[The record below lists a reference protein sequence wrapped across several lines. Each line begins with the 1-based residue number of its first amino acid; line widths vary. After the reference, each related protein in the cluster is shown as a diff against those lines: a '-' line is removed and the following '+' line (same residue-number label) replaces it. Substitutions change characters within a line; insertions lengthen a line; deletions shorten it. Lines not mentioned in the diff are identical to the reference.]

1 MGNMPRK
8 RKPEDAGIPA
18 RKSATGGT
26 QHYGQLVTGISGL
39 LDDARRTVVRSTN
52 HVIVATYWEIGRRI
66 VEFEQSGRARADY
79 GEDLLPRLAR
89 DLTQRYGRGFSKVGL
104 YRMRTFYLNW
114 QILSTPLREFQ
125 SVVESTV
132 RPHSFPLSWSH
143 YIRLMSVEN
152 RAARTL
158 YEAEAIRSGW
168 SVRQLDRQ
176 ISTQFFE
183 RFSASANPERMLAAA
198 RKPAPVDPTELQ
210 HHIRDPYLLEF
221 LDLKDEYSE
230 SDLEDAIVRHLES
243 FLLELGAGFTFV
255 ARQKRI
261 RIGDEWYRIDLLLY
275 HRTLRCLVV
284 VDLKIGRFS
293 HADAGQMNL
302 YLNYSREHLMGPD
315 EHEPVGLILCSA
327 KNDAVVHYAMGGINA
342 NVFASRYLTVLP
354 DTESLRQEIIRTQ
367 RAFLGRLR

>member
-1 MGNMPRK
+1 MGIVVRK
-8 RKPEDAGIPA
+8 RKLEDAGILAPMSGPA
-18 RKSATGGT
+18 GAEP
-26 QHYGQLVTGISGL
+26 YGQLVTGISGL
-39 LDDARRTVVRSTN
+39 VDEARLVVVRSASS
-52 HVIVATYWEIGRRI
+52 VIVSTYWEIGRRI
-66 VEFEQSGRARADY
+66 VEFEQEGSARAVY
-79 GEDLLPRLAR
+79 GEELLRRLGRDLAR
-89 DLTQRYGRGFSKVGL
+89 QHGRGFSARSL
-104 YRMRTFYLNW
+104 YRMRDFYLDR
-114 QILSTPLREFQ
+114 QILSSPMTKLQTPENTP
-125 SVVESTV
+125 VMH
-132 RPHSFPLSWSH
+132 HSFPLSWTH
-143 YIRLMSVEN
+143 YVRLMSVEN

-158 YEAEAIRSGW
+158 YETEAIRSGW

-183 RFSASANPERMLAAA
+183 RVTASTNPEPMLAAA
-198 RKPAPVDPTELQ
+198 RKPAPVDPAELQ

-230 SDLEDAIVRHLES
+230 TDLENAIVRHLES

-275 HRTLRCLVV
+275 HRALRCLVV
-284 VDLKIGRFS
+284 VDLKLGRFS

-302 YLNYSREHLMGPD
+302 YLNYAREHLMGPD